1 MRVPTASKKIAFSG
15 ASLFFVIMNALAP
28 WKVVLTVIAIFGA
41 GVVTGGFLTK
51 RTIKDA
57 IRRSEEPRQSFT
69 LTTDRLQGDLR
80 LKPEQ
85 VEKIEPILRQVN
97 TEFSNLLS
105 LDLREREGIL
115 SRGQDR
121 MNPILEPDQQARL
134 QEIIEE
140 EKRRVRLWL
149 GAGESPNGRD
159 GSPSRP
165 HSSMSAPPTVTRDGW
180 TIAAYHWIDL
190 HAADRA

>member
-1 MRVPTASKKIAFSG
+1 
-15 ASLFFVIMNALAP
+15 
-28 WKVVLTVIAIFGA
+28 VIAIFGA
-41 GVVTGGFLTK
+41 GVLTGGFLTN

-57 IRRSEEPRQSFT
+57 IRRSEEPRKSLT
-69 LTTDRLQGDLR
+69 LTTDRLQEDLR

-85 VEKIEPILRQVN
+85 AEKIEPMLRQMN

-121 MNPILEPDQQARL
+121 MNPILDPDQRAWL

-140 EKRRVRLWL
+140 EKGRVRLWL
-149 GAGESPNGRD
+149 GAGESQR
-159 GSPSRP
+159 
-165 HSSMSAPPTVTRDGW
+165 
-180 TIAAYHWIDL
+180 
-190 HAADRA
+190 

>member
-1 MRVPTASKKIAFSG
+1 M
-15 ASLFFVIMNALAP
+15 
-28 WKVVLTVIAIFGA
+28 IAIFGA
-41 GVVTGGFLTK
+41 GVLTGGFLTN

-57 IRRSEEPRQSFT
+57 IRRSEEPRKALT
-69 LTTDRLQGDLR
+69 LTADRIQEDLR

-85 VEKIEPILRQVN
+85 AEKIEPMLRQMN

-121 MNPILEPDQQARL
+121 MNPILDPDQRAWL

-140 EKRRVRLWL
+140 EKGRVRLWL
-149 GAGESPNGRD
+149 GAGESQR
-159 GSPSRP
+159 
-165 HSSMSAPPTVTRDGW
+165 
-180 TIAAYHWIDL
+180 
-190 HAADRA
+190 

>member
-1 MRVPTASKKIAFSG
+1 
-15 ASLFFVIMNALAP
+15 MNALAP
-28 WKVVLTVIAIFGA
+28 WKVVLSVIAIFGA
-41 GVVTGGFLTK
+41 GALTGGFLTN

-57 IRRSEEPRQSFT
+57 IRRSEEPRKALT
-69 LTTDRLQGDLR
+69 LTADRIQEDLR

-85 VEKIEPILRQVN
+85 AKKIEPILRQVN

-121 MNPILEPDQQARL
+121 MNPILDPDQRAWL

-140 EKRRVRLWL
+140 EKGRVRLWL
-149 GAGESPNGRD
+149 GAGES
-159 GSPSRP
+159 
-165 HSSMSAPPTVTRDGW
+165 
-180 TIAAYHWIDL
+180 
-190 HAADRA
+190 

>member
-1 MRVPTASKKIAFSG
+1 M
-15 ASLFFVIMNALAP
+15 
-28 WKVVLTVIAIFGA
+28 IAIFGA
-41 GVVTGGFLTK
+41 GALTGGFLTN

-57 IRRSEEPRQSFT
+57 IRRSEEPRKSLT
-69 LTTDRLQGDLR
+69 LTTDRLQEDLR

-85 VEKIEPILRQVN
+85 AEKIEPMLRQTN

-121 MNPILEPDQQARL
+121 MNPILDPDQRAWL

-140 EKRRVRLWL
+140 EKGRVRLWL
-149 GAGESPNGRD
+149 GAGESQR
-159 GSPSRP
+159 
-165 HSSMSAPPTVTRDGW
+165 
-180 TIAAYHWIDL
+180 
-190 HAADRA
+190 

>member
-1 MRVPTASKKIAFSG
+1 MSVPTASKKIAFGG
-15 ASLFFVIMNALAP
+15 ASLFFVTMNALAP

-41 GVVTGGFLTK
+41 GVFTGGLLTK

-69 LTTDRLQGDLR
+69 LTTDRLQRDLR

-85 VEKIEPILRQVN
+85 AAKIEPILRQVN

-140 EKRRVRLWL
+140 EKRQVRLWL
-149 GAGESPNGRD
+149 GARESQR
-159 GSPSRP
+159 
-165 HSSMSAPPTVTRDGW
+165 
-180 TIAAYHWIDL
+180 
-190 HAADRA
+190 

>member
-1 MRVPTASKKIAFSG
+1 M
-15 ASLFFVIMNALAP
+15 
-28 WKVVLTVIAIFGA
+28 IAIFGA
-41 GVVTGGFLTK
+41 GVLTGGFLTN

-57 IRRSEEPRQSFT
+57 IRRSEEPRKSFT
-69 LTTDRLQGDLR
+69 LTTDRLEGDLR

-85 VEKIEPILRQVN
+85 AEKIEPTLRQVN

-121 MNPILEPDQQARL
+121 MNPILEPDQRARL

-140 EKRRVRLWL
+140 EKRRVRLWF
-149 GAGESPNGRD
+149 GAGESQ
-159 GSPSRP
+159 
-165 HSSMSAPPTVTRDGW
+165 W
-180 TIAAYHWIDL
+180 
-190 HAADRA
+190 

>member
-1 MRVPTASKKIAFSG
+1 
-15 ASLFFVIMNALAP
+15 MNAVDR
-28 WKVVLTVIAIFGA
+28 WKVVFTLIAIFVA
-41 GVVTGGFLTK
+41 GGVTGGFLTN

-57 IRRSEEPRQSFT
+57 IRRSEEPRKSFT

-85 VEKIEPILRQVN
+85 AEKIDPILRQVN

-115 SRGQDR
+115 SRRQDR
-121 MNPILEPDQQARL
+121 MNPILQPDQRARL
-134 QEIIEE
+134 QQIIEE

-149 GAGESPNGRD
+149 GAGKSQR
-159 GSPSRP
+159 
-165 HSSMSAPPTVTRDGW
+165 
-180 TIAAYHWIDL
+180 
-190 HAADRA
+190 

>member
-1 MRVPTASKKIAFSG
+1 
-15 ASLFFVIMNALAP
+15 MNAVDR
-28 WKVVLTVIAIFGA
+28 WKVVLTLIAIFVA
-41 GVVTGGFLTK
+41 GGVIGGFLTS

-57 IRRSEEPRQSFT
+57 IRRSEEPRKSFT

-85 VEKIEPILRQVN
+85 AEKIDPILRQVN

-105 LDLREREGIL
+105 LDLRESEGIL

-121 MNPILEPDQQARL
+121 MNPILEPNQRARL
-134 QEIIEE
+134 QQIIEE

-149 GAGESPNGRD
+149 GAGESQR
-159 GSPSRP
+159 
-165 HSSMSAPPTVTRDGW
+165 
-180 TIAAYHWIDL
+180 
-190 HAADRA
+190 

>member
-1 MRVPTASKKIAFSG
+1 
-15 ASLFFVIMNALAP
+15 MNALAP
-28 WKVVLTVIAIFGA
+28 WKVVLSVIAIFGA
-41 GVVTGGFLTK
+41 GALTGGFLTN

-57 IRRSEEPRQSFT
+57 IRRSEEPRKALT
-69 LTTDRLQGDLR
+69 LTADRIQEDLR

-85 VEKIEPILRQVN
+85 AKKIEPILRQVN

-121 MNPILEPDQQARL
+121 MNPILDPDQRAWL

-140 EKRRVRLWL
+140 EKGRVRLWL
-149 GAGESPNGRD
+149 GAGESQR
-159 GSPSRP
+159 
-165 HSSMSAPPTVTRDGW
+165 
-180 TIAAYHWIDL
+180 
-190 HAADRA
+190 

>member
-1 MRVPTASKKIAFSG
+1 
-15 ASLFFVIMNALAP
+15 MNALAP
-28 WKVVLTVIAIFGA
+28 WKVVLSVIAIFGA
-41 GVVTGGFLTK
+41 GALTGGFLTN

-57 IRRSEEPRQSFT
+57 IRRSEEPRKALT
-69 LTTDRLQGDLR
+69 LTADRIQEDLR

-85 VEKIEPILRQVN
+85 AKKIEPILRQVN

-121 MNPILEPDQQARL
+121 MNPILDPDQRAWL

-140 EKRRVRLWL
+140 EKDRVRLWL
-149 GAGESPNGRD
+149 GAGESQR
-159 GSPSRP
+159 
-165 HSSMSAPPTVTRDGW
+165 
-180 TIAAYHWIDL
+180 
-190 HAADRA
+190 

>member
-1 MRVPTASKKIAFSG
+1 
-15 ASLFFVIMNALAP
+15 MNALAP

-41 GVVTGGFLTK
+41 GVLTGGFLTS

-57 IRRSEEPRQSFT
+57 IRRSEEPRKSFT
-69 LTTDRLQGDLR
+69 LATDRLEGDLR

-85 VEKIEPILRQVN
+85 AEKIDPILRQVN

-121 MNPILEPDQQARL
+121 MNPILEPNQRARL

-140 EKRRVRLWL
+140 EKRRVRLWF
-149 GAGESPNGRD
+149 GAGESQR
-159 GSPSRP
+159 
-165 HSSMSAPPTVTRDGW
+165 
-180 TIAAYHWIDL
+180 
-190 HAADRA
+190 

>member
-1 MRVPTASKKIAFSG
+1 
-15 ASLFFVIMNALAP
+15 MNALAP

-41 GVVTGGFLTK
+41 GVLTGGFLTK

-57 IRRSEEPRQSFT
+57 IRRSEEPRTSFT
-69 LTTDRLQGDLR
+69 LKTDRLQGDLR
-80 LKPEQ
+80 LKSEQ
-85 VEKIEPILRQVN
+85 ATKIEPILRQVK

-121 MNPILEPDQQARL
+121 MDQILEPNQRARL

-140 EKRRVRLWL
+140 AKRRVRLWF
-149 GAGESPNGRD
+149 GAGESQR
-159 GSPSRP
+159 
-165 HSSMSAPPTVTRDGW
+165 
-180 TIAAYHWIDL
+180 
-190 HAADRA
+190 

>member
-1 MRVPTASKKIAFSG
+1 M
-15 ASLFFVIMNALAP
+15 
-28 WKVVLTVIAIFGA
+28 IAIFGA
-41 GVVTGGFLTK
+41 GVLTGGFLTN

-57 IRRSEEPRQSFT
+57 IRRSEEPRKSLT
-69 LTTDRLQGDLR
+69 LTTDRLQEDLR

-85 VEKIEPILRQVN
+85 AEKIEPMLRQMN

-121 MNPILEPDQQARL
+121 MNPILDPDQRAWL

-140 EKRRVRLWL
+140 EKGRVRLWL
-149 GAGESPNGRD
+149 GAGESQR
-159 GSPSRP
+159 
-165 HSSMSAPPTVTRDGW
+165 
-180 TIAAYHWIDL
+180 
-190 HAADRA
+190 

>member
-1 MRVPTASKKIAFSG
+1 
-15 ASLFFVIMNALAP
+15 MNAVDR
-28 WKVVLTVIAIFGA
+28 WKVVLTLIAIFVA
-41 GVVTGGFLTK
+41 GGVTGGFLTS

-57 IRRSEEPRQSFT
+57 IRRSEEPRKSFT

-85 VEKIEPILRQVN
+85 AEKIDPILRQVN

-121 MNPILEPDQQARL
+121 MNPILEPDQRARL
-134 QEIIEE
+134 QQIIEQ

-149 GAGESPNGRD
+149 GAGESQR
-159 GSPSRP
+159 
-165 HSSMSAPPTVTRDGW
+165 
-180 TIAAYHWIDL
+180 
-190 HAADRA
+190 

>member
-1 MRVPTASKKIAFSG
+1 
-15 ASLFFVIMNALAP
+15 MNALAP
-28 WKVVLTVIAIFGA
+28 WKVVLSVIAIFGA
-41 GVVTGGFLTK
+41 GVLTGGFLTN

-57 IRRSEEPRQSFT
+57 IRRSEEPRKSFT

-85 VEKIEPILRQVN
+85 AEKIDPILRQVN

-121 MNPILEPDQQARL
+121 MNPILEPDQRARL
-134 QEIIEE
+134 QQIIEQ

-149 GAGESPNGRD
+149 GTGESQR
-159 GSPSRP
+159 
-165 HSSMSAPPTVTRDGW
+165 
-180 TIAAYHWIDL
+180 
-190 HAADRA
+190 